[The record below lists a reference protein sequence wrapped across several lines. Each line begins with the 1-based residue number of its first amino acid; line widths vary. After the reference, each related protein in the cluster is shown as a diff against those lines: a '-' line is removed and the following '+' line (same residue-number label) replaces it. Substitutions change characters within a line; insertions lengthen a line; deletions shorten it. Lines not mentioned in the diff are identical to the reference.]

1 MQLDAK
7 ECVLYVQQGKPVIV
21 NNLSIQKMILIKKT
35 SKYIKYAF
43 FSPIFDVKE
52 NTKQVRF

>member
-21 NNLSIQKMILIKKT
+21 NNLSIHEMILIKK
-35 SKYIKYAF
+35 
-43 FSPIFDVKE
+43 
-52 NTKQVRF
+52 NQ